1 MPTPAVCSLAA
12 VSVLSLLGMA
22 FLAAVERGFTS
33 LSAESA
39 RSLRHLSDKKR
50 QRLAALWAHPNRL
63 RQAVMLYRSLLLAI
77 YAAAGLAAAVS
88 LWGYENLLAATA
100 TMTVLAIVVG
110 GILPHRLAAAYATSI
125 ISRTATTALL
135 LVNTAGLLTKRT
147 GRLGH
152 SGAEDPDTTLKNLER
167 AIENYDTAGSQGEK
181 EILKSILRFGDETA
195 GDLMTPRA
203 RVFALDDKAGF
214 AVVLR
219 KVEEENYSRI
229 PVYEGSPDRVRGILY
244 IKDLLPHLDKPDTFE
259 WQRLVRQPFF
269 IPENKTIRDLLREF
283 KKSRV
288 HIAVVVD
295 EYGAMAGV
303 VTMEDI
309 WEEIFGDI
317 QDEFDEEK
325 QHFIRLAEDDY
336 IVEGETSLADFCDF
350 FSLDEDEVAHRSG
363 EADTAAGLVLALLD
377 GFPNLH
383 DTTQAYGLEIEVLQ
397 VENRRISKLRVKRSP
412 QQADDAD

>member
-1 MPTPAVCSLAA
+1 MPTPVVCSLAA
-12 VSVLSLLGMA
+12 VSVLSLFGMA

-50 QRLAALWAHPNRL
+50 QRLAVLWAHPNRL

-100 TMTVLAIVVG
+100 TMAVLAIVVG
-110 GILPHRLAAAYATSI
+110 GILPRRLAAAYATCI

-135 LVNTAGLLTKRT
+135 LVKTAGLLTKRT
-147 GRLGH
+147 GRLGN

-214 AVVLR
+214 AEVLR

-350 FSLDEDEVAHRSG
+350 FNLDEDEVAHRSG

-377 GFPNLH
+377 GFPELH
-383 DTTQAYGLEIEVLQ
+383 DTAKAYGLEIEVLQ
-397 VENRRISKLRVKRSP
+397 VENRRISKLRVKRSS